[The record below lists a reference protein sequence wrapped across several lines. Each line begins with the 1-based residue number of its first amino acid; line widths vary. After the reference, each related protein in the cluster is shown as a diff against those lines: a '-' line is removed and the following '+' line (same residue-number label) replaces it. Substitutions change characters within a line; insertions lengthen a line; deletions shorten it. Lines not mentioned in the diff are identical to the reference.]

1 MAELRFRRI
10 FQAEM
15 DARGWN
21 MPGVVMKMAE
31 SAVPY
36 SPLGRST
43 CPYWSVNAR
52 VCAILARAPSLR
64 L

>member
-31 SAVPY
+31 SAVPVQP
-36 SPLGRST
+36 SWPLYLPLLECER
-43 CPYWSVNAR
+43 
-52 VCAILARAPSLR
+52 
-64 L
+64 